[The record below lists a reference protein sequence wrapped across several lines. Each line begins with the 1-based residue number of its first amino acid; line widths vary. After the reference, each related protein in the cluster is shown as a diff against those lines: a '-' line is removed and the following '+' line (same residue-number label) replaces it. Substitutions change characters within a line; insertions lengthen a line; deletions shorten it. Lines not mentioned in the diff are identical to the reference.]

1 MISSSLFFFFFNLF
15 IYIWLCWVFITAL
28 RRYLVAM
35 SRDDSLTGFS
45 FWGAQALE
53 RGLSGWG
60 TGAWL
65 LHGLWDL
72 VLPPGIQSAT
82 PALEG

>member
-1 MISSSLFFFFFNLF
+1 
-15 IYIWLCWVFITAL
+15 
-28 RRYLVAM
+28 M
-35 SRDDSLTGFS
+35 SRDESLTGFS
-45 FWGAQALE
+45 CWGAQALE